1 MYNNEYMY
9 AIERSD
15 EYLAHYGVRGMKW
28 GIRNAMKAD
37 GASRSKKLSK
47 QYAKAQ
53 KKLAKLEKRAN
64 NGAKYARR
72 ASRLGAGAA
81 LAGGLAIAGTSGV
94 AKASQGL
101 GKGLHAV
108 GNLAGAYGRTPG
120 KINPIKR
127 LSTKAAVGIHRAGN
141 TLTKAGSASGAIN
154 TWGNSNSIG
163 QALKTGGRKLQ
174 NAVPGN
180 ITAKLTGGKGI
191 VSTTDKLG
199 KVSNNTFARIGAG
212 AVGAGLA
219 AGAMYNQHRAKTTDK
234 AAKKAAEFK
243 REMNRAF
250 KGTQYASG
258 GNNGSNKPRQG
269 KKRRR

>member
-1 MYNNEYMY
+1 MYSNDYMY
-9 AIERSD
+9 AIERND
-15 EYLAHYGVRGMKW
+15 EYLAHYGIRGMKW
-28 GIRNAMKAD
+28 GVRKAI
-37 GASRSKKLSK
+37 ASGNSKRLGR

-53 KKLAKLEKRAN
+53 KKLAKLEKQAN

-81 LAGGLAIAGTSGV
+81 LAGGLAVAGTSGV

-101 GKGLHAV
+101 GKGLHAI

-120 KINPIKR
+120 KMNPIKR
-127 LSTKAAVGIHRAGN
+127 ASTSAAVGIHRAAN
-141 TLTKAGSASGAIN
+141 ALNKAGSASGAIN

-163 QALKTGGRKLQ
+163 QALKVGGRKLQ

-191 VSTTDKLG
+191 VGTTDKLG

-212 AVGAGLA
+212 AIGAGLA

-234 AAKKAAEFK
+234 AAKKAAAF
-243 REMNRAF
+243 RSEMNKAF
-250 KGTQYASG
+250 KGTKYANG
-258 GNNGSNKPRQG
+258 GNSGNRQGG
-269 KKRRR
+269 KKRRRR